1 MPGHRPL
8 RFAAQLAVLFG
19 ALVGARS
26 AAAVPIVD
34 LVLVDQS
41 AGQATV
47 RVDLTMPDAGLIGYS
62 FSARFS
68 GTLTFVSGQ
77 NLPPPGMDA
86 PGTFDDGGAG
96 PGIITLIHGFTSPPF
111 DPVGVG
117 AQTFTVA
124 ELTFDLNGAG
134 GLVDT
139 GVFYVGV
146 DGFAGPDGNL
156 LDGQFDEQQLA
167 AIQFGSLDLQP
178 VPEPRTGLLA
188 AAGLL
193 ALGYWRY
200 WRNQRLENARC
211 CSSTT

>member
-1 MPGHRPL
+1 MTRVL
-8 RFAAQLAVLFG
+8 RNAASLA
-19 ALVGARS
+19 ALVGAVVGAGRAS
-26 AAAVPIVD
+26 AVPIVD
-34 LVLVDQS
+34 LVLIDQS

-62 FSARFS
+62 FSASFS
-68 GTLTFVSGQ
+68 GTLSFAYGQ

-86 PGTFDDGGAG
+86 PGAFDDGGAG
-96 PGIITLIHGFTSPPF
+96 PGIITLIHGVTSPPF

-134 GLVDT
+134 GLVET
-139 GVFYVGV
+139 GLFYVGV
-146 DGFAGPDGNL
+146 DGFAGPDGHL

-167 AIQFGSLDLQP
+167 EIQFGSLQVHP
-178 VPEPRTGLLA
+178 VPEPETGLLA
-188 AAGLL
+188 AAGLV

-200 WRNQRLENARC
+200 WRNQRRENARC
-211 CSSTT
+211 WRSTT